1 MLLTPFY
8 AAGMRAIALPVG
20 EAYGVLEAFD
30 AGMELSLAVDSLS
43 VLAHL
48 EHGAWLVGRR
58 LVPDLPEG
66 SR

>member
-1 MLLTPFY
+1 
-8 AAGMRAIALPVG
+8 MREIARPVD
-20 EAYGVLEAFD
+20 EAYEVLEAFD

-48 EHGAWLVGRR
+48 EHGAWLIDRR
-58 LVPDLPEG
+58 LMPDLPEG